1 MRSGLRGGTGPWGQY
16 KTPGM
21 LGFIR
26 AQRGRARSALFSRV
40 QFISVYMLFHN
51 EQSMKPNFTILF
63 CDPLLSAF
71 STEELFERLRV
82 SFTFIDLDLVSAIT

>member
-1 MRSGLRGGTGPWGQY
+1 MGLRGETGPLGQY

-40 QFISVYMLFHN
+40 IFKAKRSNFQGSLNFARGANYKYAQFGKNMERKNAFSRGHFFCHHQWQI
-51 EQSMKPNFTILF
+51 PNFRGEF
-63 CDPLLSAF
+63 CD
-71 STEELFERLRV
+71 
-82 SFTFIDLDLVSAIT
+82 

>member
-1 MRSGLRGGTGPWGQY
+1 MGTARIDREAFEVGFKRGGTGPWGQY

-40 QFISVYMLFHN
+40 
-51 EQSMKPNFTILF
+51 
-63 CDPLLSAF
+63 
-71 STEELFERLRV
+71 
-82 SFTFIDLDLVSAIT
+82 LVIFYTSDTPFLTSD